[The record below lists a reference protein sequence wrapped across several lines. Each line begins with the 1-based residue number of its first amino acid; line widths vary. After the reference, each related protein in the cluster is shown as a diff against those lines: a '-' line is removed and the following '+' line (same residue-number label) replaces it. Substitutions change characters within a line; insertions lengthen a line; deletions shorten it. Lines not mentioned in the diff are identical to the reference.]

1 MSGLPRSLLVLAVV
15 GLTMALP
22 AAYVKPSSVAHAAGV
37 TTHVLSRQ
45 TPAVVAQ
52 HKASVRAHHNAAATL
67 TLNIGLGV
75 RNRAQLDTLISAASD
90 PQSPAYGHYLTRA
103 QYLASFAPTAQDV
116 QDVRHWAQGVGLS
129 VARTSP
135 DNLLVTVRGTTRTI
149 ERALNVT
156 INDYSVQGRT
166 FMANDRDARVPAT
179 LNIRAISGMSTYH
192 RYHTMLPQPLGLH
205 SPNGAGHYYPDDFL
219 AAYNAGSLANAGGQ
233 TIGLTLWG
241 APVPQSDLNDFAT
254 ATGTPALVSGQAG
267 SEGID
272 WIPVN
277 GGSTDQSSQPEE
289 AMDVEYAHGMAPGS
303 HLKYWLADTLP
314 GTCDASGNNCWPD
327 MAGLEQALDAAA
339 NDPSVHVVSNSWGA
353 DEYDPTDPN
362 QVNMQMVFQYADSI
376 GTTFYFG
383 SGDQGYVSGA
393 PCAPD
398 PTCTTAA
405 PSFPSDSPYVVA
417 VGGTN
422 VQITADY
429 SYSNETVWG
438 SQSAAAAGWLPGTE
452 PGATGGGCSTL
463 LSRPSWQTGVD
474 AADCP
479 GRAVPDVSADADPYS
494 GAVVCT
500 QGACDGGYGGTSLAA
515 PLWAG
520 MAADVN
526 AHLQASGL
534 PVMGWAAPRL
544 YQLANDPT
552 TYARDFHDV
561 VGGNNDPVVGST
573 NGYTATVGWDEATG
587 WGSPNLSNLAAD
599 WPGQTVLPPTATA
612 TPTTIPPTATATP
625 SAVPPTATATPT
637 AVPPTATSR
646 PMATAMT
653 AAVPPA
659 PTSTPVPSTN
669 TPVAP
674 HTLEI
679 VATSTVQSHATSTP
693 DPLRATAIPVTIP
706 GLVIHV
712 AALSHGRLAAHG
724 AIAVTVKT
732 RSHALVSISVA
743 VTVQRVVDT
752 GMGSQRKAKRQ
763 TVVLASRT
771 IDVRANARGQVRAN
785 VRLAYVPRTVVP
797 GLLTVTAR
805 TSWGVARRSQPLTV
819 LPLPH
824 RKPN

>member
-1 MSGLPRSLLVLAVV
+1 
-15 GLTMALP
+15 
-22 AAYVKPSSVAHAAGV
+22 
-37 TTHVLSRQ
+37 
-45 TPAVVAQ
+45 
-52 HKASVRAHHNAAATL
+52 
-67 TLNIGLGV
+67 
-75 RNRAQLDTLISAASD
+75 
-90 PQSPAYGHYLTRA
+90 
-103 QYLASFAPTAQDV
+103 
-116 QDVRHWAQGVGLS
+116 
-129 VARTSP
+129 
-135 DNLLVTVRGTTRTI
+135 
-149 ERALNVT
+149 
-156 INDYSVQGRT
+156 
-166 FMANDRDARVPAT
+166 
-179 LNIRAISGMSTYH
+179 
-192 RYHTMLPQPLGLH
+192 
-205 SPNGAGHYYPDDFL
+205 
-219 AAYNAGSLANAGGQ
+219 
-233 TIGLTLWG
+233 
-241 APVPQSDLNDFAT
+241 
-254 ATGTPALVSGQAG
+254 
-267 SEGID
+267 
-272 WIPVN
+272 
-277 GGSTDQSSQPEE
+277 
-289 AMDVEYAHGMAPGS
+289 
-303 HLKYWLADTLP
+303 
-314 GTCDASGNNCWPD
+314 
-327 MAGLEQALDAAA
+327 
-339 NDPSVHVVSNSWGA
+339 
-353 DEYDPTDPN
+353 
-362 QVNMQMVFQYADSI
+362 
-376 GTTFYFG
+376 
-383 SGDQGYVSGA
+383 
-393 PCAPD
+393 
-398 PTCTTAA
+398 
-405 PSFPSDSPYVVA
+405 VVA

-422 VQITADY
+422 VQITSDY
-429 SYSNETVWG
+429 SYNNETVWG
-438 SQSAAAAGWLPGTE
+438 SQSAAAAGAPNGWE
-452 PGATGGGCSTL
+452 AGATGGGCSTL
-463 LSRPSWQTGVD
+463 LSRPSWQTGVA

-599 WPGQTVLPPTATA
+599 WSGQTVLPSTATA

-625 SAVPPTATATPT
+625 TAVPPTATATAT

-659 PTSTPVPSTN
+659 STRTPVPPTK

-674 HTLEI
+674 HTNEI
-679 VATSTVQSHATSTP
+679 VATSMAQSHATSTP
-693 DPLRATAIPVTIP
+693 DPLRATATPVTIP

-712 AALSHGRLAAHG
+712 AALSHGRLAAHSP
-724 AIAVTVKT
+724 IAVTVKA
-732 RSHALVSISVA
+732 RPHALVRITVA
-743 VTVQRVVDT
+743 VTAQRVVGT

-771 IDVRANARGQVRAN
+771 IHVRANARGQVRAN
-785 VRLAYVPRTVVP
+785 VRLAYAPRIATH

-824 RKPN
+824 KKLS